1 MKSSKIG
8 NEKNRK
14 LSNHMITLHQRLY
27 QALNLG
33 IKNHDKEGKKWQ
45 CTDIEIQRL
54 AVRSISAFV
63 ASLSPDILRIPI
75 IESSVADILVA
86 LEGILQSRNEI
97 LLSMATTVTVKLVD
111 ILGSSMLLYGVSEL
125 VQSLSSLL
133 SFHQSLVAISCA
145 NVLRRI
151 ISKLNPRRF
160 KNHNE
165 VWEIVVEKRNIDCII
180 CNLHDFVFGDQTIE
194 YFQEMAS
201 LLKTIIWQWCP
212 SRYDVWSNA
221 KLIKALGVACGN
233 PNSNVKVAVLQL
245 YYALALCG
253 YGAITLLEK
262 GESFLSVIVDC
273 MGSSQPLAVRVEAF
287 KIAEFLMKSEQGCLR
302 ITKLY
307 CEPIV
312 RAIITAMDE
321 CSYSGKVSSDQGI
334 LLMEACRLAL
344 ITRWAGD
351 HHTYLWKFGVDSS
364 LLGLLD
370 NNFCKNKLS
379 TSFLSSREEIDI
391 AKEVLDSNSNGA
403 LTPYIWDVLGWLA
416 THCTEDYNP
425 KKEGKLNCFNVLIA
439 CACLVFKDSIHT
451 GRQVC
456 QNDVSYTS
464 VYEPASRAV
473 LLLIFSPC
481 EYFATQAR
489 HILSKLLIS
498 STDHLKFLLNFL
510 KSTSQDTFSVLDNL
524 KTVTNLIHLVCYLG
538 LPEYQSLVTRNEGIK
553 ILSTFISWCLKN
565 RVELRRSRVAPHLRD
580 IYGERTCCWVEREDW
595 EGTDILLFY
604 GLWGLAELIS
614 NSIRNSEE
622 VSDQLTVGTSFK
634 GSEIQVLVDELQKI
648 FDKSFSSGCRWYS
661 AYILSFFGIYGF
673 PDRIGHRLGKA
684 LHEKEHAD
692 ILLRL
697 SNGESVS
704 VHGVILIMRCPSM
717 LPSGAVSLDS
727 TNFRREVRLSSRV
740 DSKTLAKLL
749 EFAYLGFAH
758 VGKDLVKQLKILAKA
773 CNFNFL
779 SRILCRKRPN
789 WGAIIPSYDFTPALG
804 SAGHLFSDVIV
815 EAKAKTEMKFSCSTC
830 PQSMPH
836 MHVHKII
843 LWLSCDY
850 LRALFQSGMQESQS
864 QIIKVPLSW
873 EALEKLVTWFYSDQ
887 LPKPSSGCLWD
898 NMDRKQQILQL
909 LPYVEICWLAE
920 FWFLE
925 NVREDA
931 LEVVVSFLNS
941 SRHLCMEIIQIAAE
955 LSQWEIVDVA
965 ATYMAPMYPQMR
977 DSGDLESL
985 SHELVDLVRVAYV
998 RLTQEGTSNHTN

>member
-8 NEKNRK
+8 VEKNRK
-14 LSNHMITLHQRLY
+14 LSNHMVTLHQRLY

-33 IKNHDKEGKKWQ
+33 IKNYDKEGKKWQ

-75 IESSVADILVA
+75 IESAIADILVA

-97 LLSMATTVTVKLVD
+97 LLGMATTVTVKLVD

-125 VQSLSSLL
+125 VRSLSSLL
-133 SFHQSLVAISCA
+133 SFHQSSVAISCA

-165 VWEIVVEKRNIDCII
+165 VWEIV
-180 CNLHDFVFGDQTIE
+180 
-194 YFQEMAS
+194 MAS

-221 KLIKALGVACGN
+221 KLLKALEVACGN

-245 YYALALCG
+245 YFALALCG

-262 GESFLSVIVDC
+262 VESFLSVIVDC
-273 MGSSQPLAVRVEAF
+273 MGSSQPLSVRVEAF
-287 KIAEFLMKSEQGCLR
+287 KIAQFLMKSEQGCLR

-307 CEPIV
+307 CEPIMK
-312 RAIITAMDE
+312 AIITAMDV

-351 HHTYLWKFGVDSS
+351 HHSYLWKFGVDSS

-370 NNFCKNKLS
+370 NNFCKNKKS
-379 TSFLSSREEIDI
+379 TSFL
-391 AKEVLDSNSNGA
+391 LQ
-403 LTPYIWDVLGWLA
+403 
-416 THCTEDYNP
+416 P
-425 KKEGKLNCFNVLIA
+425 KKEGKLNCFNVLIS

-510 KSTSQDTFSVLDNL
+510 KSTSQDEFSVLDNL

-538 LPEYQSLVTRNEGIK
+538 LPEYQSLVTRNEGLK

-565 RVELRRSRVAPHLRD
+565 RVEIRRSRVAPHLRD
-580 IYGERTCCWVEREDW
+580 IYFERTCCWVEREDW

-622 VSDQLTVGTSFK
+622 ISDQLTVGTSFK

-697 SNGESVS
+697 SNGESLS
-704 VHGVILIMRCPSM
+704 VHGVILIMRCPVCCQSAY
-717 LPSGAVSLDS
+717 L
-727 TNFRREVRLSSRV
+727 RV

-815 EAKAKTEMKFSCSTC
+815 EAKAKTEMNFSCSTC

-898 NMDRKQQILQL
+898 NMDKKQQILQL

-925 NVREDA
+925 NVREEA

-998 RLTQEGTSNHTN
+998 RLTQEGTSNRTD